1 MRIFLLAFTLLLLTS
16 FDAKA
21 TTSFGYSGEPFDI
34 QFAGRDFEPVFKG
47 VVEISGSTGP
57 RTLPSGSY
65 KLTSYVFGKSLR
77 LEFSNNGDP
86 SLPQSFVLTVSGNQ
100 ATLQID
106 GRTIRGHFSWE
117 S

>member
-1 MRIFLLAFTLLLLTS
+1 MRITFLAFALLLFAS
-16 FDAKA
+16 FNANA

-34 QFAGRDFEPVFKG
+34 QFAGRDFEPAFKG
-47 VVEISGSTGP
+47 VVEISGASGP
-57 RTLPSGSY
+57 RTLPVGTY
-65 KLTSYVFGKSLR
+65 RVTSYVFGKSLR
-77 LEFSNNGDP
+77 LEFTNRNDL
-86 SLPQSFVLTVSGNQ
+86 SLPQSFVLTVSGNE

>member
-1 MRIFLLAFTLLLLTS
+1 MRSSFLALALLLLAS
-16 FDAKA
+16 FSANA

-34 QFAGRDFEPVFKG
+34 QFVGQDFEPVFNG

-86 SLPQSFVLTVSGNQ
+86 SLPRSFVLTVSGNT

-106 GRTIRGHFSWE
+106 DRTIRGHFSWE
-117 S
+117 G